1 MNRFDGFNT
10 NKSNRP
16 VKQLPAQEIQTS
28 AVDNSSYNKDGYFM
42 ASNESLKDAI
52 KKDFR
57 PSEEGQAVNQPGQQ
71 KQQQAEVRQPQESPQ
86 QDGNAVQPG
95 TDEQQKRAAQ
105 ERQQDALQEHKKT
118 QTDEK
123 NQQSQQQQQASPI
136 AAELRAKWKQHV
148 ASAKLLWAKL
158 TDTEILQ
165 SEGRADRLSGLIV
178 ERYAVSQQEA
188 DSQVKQ
194 FIDESRAK

>member
-1 MNRFDGFNT
+1 MNRFDGFN
-10 NKSNRP
+10 KSKNNST
-16 VKQLPAQEIQTS
+16 VKQPPAQENQTS
-28 AVDNSSYNKDGYFM
+28 AVDNSSYNGDGYFM
-42 ASNESLKDAI
+42 ASNELLKDAI

-57 PSEEGQAVNQPGQQ
+57 PGDDGQVAQ
-71 KQQQAEVRQPQESPQ
+71 QPQQSPP
-86 QDGNAVQPG
+86 QDGNAGQPG

-105 ERQQDALQEHKKT
+105 ERRQESLQEQKNP
-118 QTDEK
+118 QPDEK
-123 NQQSQQQQQASPI
+123 SQQSQQQQASPT
-136 AAELRAKWKQHV
+136 AAELRSKWKQHV